1 MLFLAES
8 CDFDIFLN
16 KFENK
21 IYREYNNNKYKG
33 NDI

>member
-16 KFENK
+16 KFENL
-21 IYREYNNNKYKG
+21 IYIEYNNNKFKG
-33 NDI
+33 NDM